1 MSKLSE
7 MIATLCP
14 NGVEYKRF
22 SEVCFYIRGV
32 TYGKSQEIRNG
43 EDGWKVLRA
52 NNITLST
59 NSLNYDD
66 VKVISKNVKV
76 KPAQLLRKGD
86 ILICAG
92 SGSKEHVG
100 KVAYISEDSDYTF
113 GGFMAVVRAQNA
125 SVDTRYLYHVL
136 TSALFINYLKSALNS
151 TTINNLSNSV
161 IGPFE
166 FPLPPLPI
174 QREIVQTLDNFAN
187 LTAELTAEL
196 AKRKKQ
202 YEHYRDMLLNFTG
215 GGRYDKFG
223 DENGSPHIE
232 WKRLG
237 EVAEIMRG
245 GNLQKKD
252 FVESGCPCIHYGQ
265 IYTRFGIYAD
275 KPLTYISSESVAKQK
290 FARPGDIVMAV
301 TSENVDDVCK
311 CLAWIGEEPV
321 AVSGHTAIIRHN
333 QNPKYLAY
341 YFHTSAFDVQ
351 KRRLAHGTKV
361 IEVTPDK
368 LADIKIPLPPL
379 KEQNRIVAIL
389 DRFDALCNSLT
400 EGLPAEIALRKKQY
414 EYYRDKLLSFKEAS

>member
-125 SVDTRYLYHVL
+125 DVDTRYLYHVL
-136 TSALFINYLKSALNS
+136 TRALFINYLKIALNS

-174 QREIVQTLDNFAN
+174 QREIVQILDNFAN

-223 DENGSPHIE
+223 VESGEFRVE

-237 EVAEIMRG
+237 EIGRVAMCKRVLKQQTMANGDIPFFKIG
-245 GNLQKKD
+245 
-252 FVESGCPCIHYGQ
+252 
-265 IYTRFGIYAD
+265 TFGKAPD
-275 KPLTYISSESVAKQK
+275 AYISRSLFDELRQSYSYPKKGSILISAAGTIGRTIIFDGEPAYYQ
-290 FARPGDIVMAV
+290 DSNIVWLEHDERQV
-301 TSENVDDVCK
+301 LN
-311 CLAWIGEEPV
+311 
-321 AVSGHTAIIRHN
+321 
-333 QNPKYLAY
+333 KYLY
-341 YFHTSAFDVQ
+341 YFYQTNPWQVSIGGTIP
-351 KRRLAHGTKV
+351 RLYNRN
-361 IEVTPDK
+361 IEET
-368 LADIKIPLPPL
+368 KIPLPPL
-379 KEQNRIVAIL
+379 AEQKRIVAIL
-389 DRFDALCNSLT
+389 DRFDSLCNSLT

-414 EYYRDKLLSFKEAS
+414 EYYRDKLLNFKEAS

>member
-125 SVDTRYLYHVL
+125 DVDTRYLYHVL
-136 TSALFINYLKSALNS
+136 TRALFINYLKIALNS

-174 QREIVQTLDNFAN
+174 QREIVQILDNFAN
-187 LTAELTAEL
+187 LTAEL

-215 GGRYDKFG
+215 GGINDKFG
-223 DENGSPHIE
+223 NESGSPHIE
-232 WKRLG
+232 WRRLG
-237 EVAEIMRG
+237 EVAEIG
-245 GNLQKKD
+245 TGSSNTDEQLEKGVYPF
-252 FVESGCPCIHYGQ
+252 FVRSQEVRWKNEFEY
-265 IYTRFGIYAD
+265 D
-275 KPLTYISSESVAKQK
+275 E
-290 FARPGDIVMAV
+290 
-301 TSENVDDVCK
+301 
-311 CLAWIGEEPV
+311 
-321 AVSGHTAIIRHN
+321 TAIITSGDGVGVGKIFHFYEGKYALHQRAYRIHIVSDEFL
-333 QNPKYLAY
+333 PKYVFY
-341 YFHTSAFDVQ
+341 YMKNGFLKYIERNAFQSSVTSIRRPMLLNFQLPLISIAEQ
-351 KRRLAHGTKV
+351 KR
-361 IEVTPDK
+361 
-368 LADIKIPLPPL
+368 
-379 KEQNRIVAIL
+379 IVDIL
-389 DRFDALCNSLT
+389 DRFDSLCNSLT